1 MKSKFFLLGAA
12 SLLLA
17 ACTEELQLPDSL
29 ALVGNTTP
37 LCINVLANPETKDIA
52 GQVTGAALPAN
63 SSIGITLIKT
73 GALDGKYDNNTYNN
87 VEYHSNDGAAWG
99 IVTGSVMLSATEG
112 TVYGYYPYS
121 VTASDVTAV
130 PISATDS
137 KDYMYANPKTGVKNA
152 NASVDLVMNH
162 ALSVVKFTINKAST
176 NGYTGAGN
184 ISSVKL
190 EGATL
195 GSSGTMDITTGT
207 VSATAGELT
216 YSTALALNGT
226 NTGELFAVPT
236 GTESGIK
243 FSVSMDGQTYTA
255 TTGNVTLAQGQR
267 YTYTLNMS
275 STGLT
280 VSSVTVTPWGDEQPI
295 GGGSGDAELLD
306 PWAIAKATDGVYA
319 IDNDGNPVIYA
330 TANAAEAGTYKS
342 VAFVVNGKA
351 YQVAKVD
358 ARQQENT
365 GQTELVY
372 WQKDNLDN
380 IAGLTDYTTADGSR
394 EIVALPF
401 SNGSF
406 HNEAPVKYQLND
418 SWTSWLSYNETAA
431 LSDFNG
437 KENTTTI
444 IDAQN
449 GGATDFTI
457 GKTVVEFRNNETYNE
472 GKHDWHIPSAGELAF
487 MFLKKDEINSL
498 LSKVIGSEPIKEDDV
513 AVYWSSSE
521 YGSNNAWF
529 VLFSS
534 GGVMNNVK
542 HDISR
547 LRLVRAI

>member
-1 MKSKFFLLGAA
+1 MKSKLFVLGAA
-12 SLLLA
+12 SLLFA
-17 ACTEELQLPDSL
+17 ACTEELQMPVDQSL
-29 ALVGNTTP
+29 WGGISSP
-37 LCINVLANPETKDIA
+37 LSINVLANPGTKDIA

-121 VTASDVTAV
+121 ATASDVTAV

-255 TTGNVTLAQGQR
+255 TTGNVTLVQGQR

-280 VSSVTVTPWGDEQPI
+280 VSSVTVTPWGGEQPI
-295 GGGSGDAELLD
+295 GTGSGDAELMTFSD
-306 PWAIAKATDGVYA
+306 MMHEGFQGVTTDGVYA
-319 IDNDGNPVIYA
+319 VKADGTPVEY
-330 TANAAEAGTYKS
+330 AEASDASYAA
-342 VAFVVNGKA
+342 VAFVLNGKA
-351 YQVAKVD
+351 YQVAKAD
-358 ARQQENT
+358 AT
-365 GQTELVY
+365 GYEGAETVY
-372 WQKDNLDN
+372 WWKNSPQDIQYLINYNMVDNTNTEGYLPKTDGSWGGDPNLDADWTKWPTYN
-380 IAGLTDYTTADGSR
+380 TA
-394 EIVALPF
+394 
-401 SNGSF
+401 
-406 HNEAPVKYQLND
+406 
-418 SWTSWLSYNETAA
+418 TAA

-437 KENTTTI
+437 KANTELIIAAQTTEGLVQ
-444 IDAQN
+444 DYTLAQAIVN
-449 GGATDFTI
+449 FRSNS
-457 GKTVVEFRNNETYNE
+457 TVNDSKE
-472 GKHDWHIPSAGELAF
+472 DWFCPALGELAF
-487 MFLKKDEINSL
+487 MFLQKDKLNAL
-498 LSKVIGSEPIKEDDV
+498 LNLVSGTQFSESW
-513 AVYWSSSE
+513 YWSTSE
-521 YGSNNAWF
+521 YNSNIAWY
-529 VLFSS
+529 VRFSTGYVDNCS
-534 GGVMNNVK
+534 KNLY
-542 HDISR
+542 SYR